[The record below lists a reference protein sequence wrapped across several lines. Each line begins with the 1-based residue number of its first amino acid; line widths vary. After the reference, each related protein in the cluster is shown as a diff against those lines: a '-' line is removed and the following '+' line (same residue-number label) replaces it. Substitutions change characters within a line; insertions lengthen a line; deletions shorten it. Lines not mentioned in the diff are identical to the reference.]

1 MGLFNMNFT
10 KNEKYDILRIIIS
23 VMSIIISF
31 ILSLDYISWIAVI
44 LCGIP
49 IIKECI
55 DSLIKEFDLKADL
68 LVSLAIISS
77 ILIGEVFAAGEIA
90 TIMAIGG
97 FLEEYTVTKTQGRI
111 KELVNMSPQVATR
124 IKNGIEEKIS
134 VENVQVGDI
143 LKVLLEN
150 LFQLIKQKTMKYIVE
165 Q

>member
-1 MGLFNMNFT
+1 MNFT

-68 LVSLAIISS
+68 LVSVSLFVNFCTMSISKKCAYGS
-77 ILIGEVFAAGEIA
+77 
-90 TIMAIGG
+90 
-97 FLEEYTVTKTQGRI
+97 KKR
-111 KELVNMSPQVATR
+111 
-124 IKNGIEEKIS
+124 
-134 VENVQVGDI
+134 
-143 LKVLLEN
+143 
-150 LFQLIKQKTMKYIVE
+150 
-165 Q
+165 